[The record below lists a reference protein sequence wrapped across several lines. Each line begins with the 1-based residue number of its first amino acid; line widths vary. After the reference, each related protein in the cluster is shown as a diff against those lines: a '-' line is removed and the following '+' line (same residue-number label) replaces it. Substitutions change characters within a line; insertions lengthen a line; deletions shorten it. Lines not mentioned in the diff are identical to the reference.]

1 MPPYISVTVLSGM
14 GEGPMIPLDPW
25 TAYYAAYYQYYN
37 SYYAAQLI
45 AQGALPCCGTPCPPD
60 GGKKGGGGGDK
71 KGKGGKKGKNFV

>member
-1 MPPYISVTVLSGM
+1 MM

-45 AQGALPCCGTPCPPD
+45 SQGALPYCGTPCPPGGGMQGGPGCGD
-60 GGKKGGGGGDK
+60 GGKKGKGAK
-71 KGKGGKKGKNFV
+71 KGKGKSGSSG